1 MDCYVDKDKAAAVG
15 GQDLA
20 LDIKSKRKRDKMN
33 LLSDDNREEEQLMES
48 YMLQGE
54 HELK

>member
-1 MDCYVDKDKAAAVG
+1 MKILL
-15 GQDLA
+15 Q
-20 LDIKSKRKRDKMN
+20 SKKKRDKMN
-33 LLSDDNREEEQLMES
+33 LLSDDNREEEQLLES